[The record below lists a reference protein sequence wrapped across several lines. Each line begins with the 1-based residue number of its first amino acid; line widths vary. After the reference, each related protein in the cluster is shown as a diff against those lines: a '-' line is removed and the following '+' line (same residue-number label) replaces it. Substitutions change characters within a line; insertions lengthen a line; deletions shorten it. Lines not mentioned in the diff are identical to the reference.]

1 MAKLINRT
9 IAEPTNLYY
18 KYYNNKK
25 VLKNIYFF
33 DKSIILNNKS
43 LYEMPI
49 DFAAIGNRLVSVNP
63 GKVLTS
69 KK

>member
-1 MAKLINRT
+1 MAKTINRT

-18 KYYNNKK
+18 NYYNNKK

-33 DKSIILNNKS
+33 DKPIIFKSKS
-43 LYEMPI
+43 LYEIPAS
-49 DFAAIGNRLVSVNP
+49 FAAIGNKLVSVKP
-63 GKVLTS
+63 GSVLTS

>member
-33 DKSIILNNKS
+33 DKSIILSNKS
-43 LYEMPI
+43 LYEIPI
-49 DFAAIGNRLVSVNP
+49 DLLPLGIGLY
-63 GKVLTS
+63 L
-69 KK
+69 